1 METRLLVFHTEKRQD
16 NHASRVFAG
25 DGNVFTDLSTA
36 SFLLYGAGSKT
47 SVQYGDFYVDDPD
60 EMERIMADAQRLGGI
75 DWDRCTL
82 TRYDNDYQNAKK
94 SLDGLRNTVWIA
106 IAVVS
111 MICFLVLSLFLTLR
125 LQGRIHETGVYLAM
139 GLSKGSVL
147 AQYLLEVLLVAVVAM
162 TLSFGTSTTISHQ
175 IGSSL
180 LSQVTTETYETVD
193 LTGDAG
199 NEEEPAENLGL
210 SEIEVSVSAKDYVTV
225 WGFGVVLCIASTAL
239 AACSIMKM
247 KPKDILS
254 QMQ

>member
-1 METRLLVFHTEKRQD
+1 MV
-16 NHASRVFAG
+16 
-25 DGNVFTDLSTA
+25 ST
-36 SFLLYGAGSKT
+36 
-47 SVQYGDFYVDDPD
+47 
-60 EMERIMADAQRLGGI
+60 
-75 DWDRCTL
+75 
-82 TRYDNDYQNAKK
+82 
-94 SLDGLRNTVWIA
+94 
-106 IAVVS
+106 
-111 MICFLVLSLFLTLR
+111 ICFLVLSLFLTLR
-125 LQGRIHETGVYLAM
+125 LRGRIHETGVYLAL

-162 TLSFGTSTTISHQ
+162 TLSFGTSMTISHH

-199 NEEEPAENLGL
+199 NEEEPAEDLGL
-210 SEIEVSVSAKDYVTV
+210 SEIEVAVSARDYVTV